1 MEGFTLFQY
10 LFTYPIRC
18 HALSSGD
25 KVKCAKLTGNLFSV
39 IIIFIIL
46 HIDL

>member
-1 MEGFTLFQY
+1 MEGFMLFQY

-18 HALSSGD
+18 HPLSRGD
-25 KVKCAKLTGNLFSV
+25 KVMCAKLTGNLFSL
-39 IIIFIIL
+39 IIL